1 MTLGATLVTSLLAT
15 LAHPTTWMLA
25 LAGFLVR
32 GGIVIFLLPIVVLP
46 SPVGLANATGPTVVG
61 FVLGG
66 FTFDLVVLLGLVVGA
81 VVAWIVFGGLLAAAL
96 EVEGIRIVAARRGR
110 GRLEPVDGRRDR
122 AVPHAPLE
130 APPPHAFDPSRQAMR
145 VLAAR
150 IALLLP
156 LLATVIWASARTVA
170 VTYAELTV
178 PSDVTIPIVWRIVAG
193 VPDAIA
199 IVVIVWVVGR
209 DRRRDRRPADRPRWR
224 LDRRWA
230 LGRRHV
236 RRRPSASDAWCCSAS
251 RRPGCCS
258 SSSRREPQRASR
270 GRAFGGALA
279 DRDALA
285 GAVALLVFVAL
296 WAGGLALA
304 GAAAAWRHAAW
315 TVDAVTHGHRTF
327 GGSTAGHPGDWN
339 TEGRSG
345 TV

>member
-1 MTLGATLVTSLLAT
+1 VTLGATLVTSLLAT

-66 FTFDLVVLLGLVVGA
+66 FSFDLVVLLVLAVGA
-81 VVAWIVFGGLLAAAL
+81 VLAWIVFGGLLAATL
-96 EVEGIRIVAARRGR
+96 EVEGIRIVAGDDDVIASSRAMDDAAR
-110 GRLEPVDGRRDR
+110 VAWDVQV
-122 AVPHAPLE
+122 AAAP
-130 APPPHAFDPSRQAMR
+130 AHAFDPSRQALR

-150 IALLLP
+150 MAMLFP
-156 LLATVIWASARTVA
+156 LMATVIWASARTVA

-178 PSDVTIPIVWRIVAG
+178 PTDVATPIVWRIVAG

-199 IVVIVWVVGR
+199 IVVIVWVAGEIVGGIAAR
-209 DRRRDRRPADRPRWR
+209 RIVLDGASIAGGLRGAVTYAVGHPLRTLVLFAVPLAALLLVVIPAGAAATVAWTGLRAALVDRN
-224 LDRRWA
+224 
-230 LGRRHV
+230 
-236 RRRPSASDAWCCSAS
+236 
-251 RRPGCCS
+251 
-258 SSSRREPQRASR
+258 
-270 GRAFGGALA
+270 
-279 DRDALA
+279 ALA

-296 WAGGLALA
+296 WAGGLALT
-304 GAAAAWRHAAW
+304 GAVAAWRHAAW
-315 TVDAVTHGHRTF
+315 TVDTVTHGHRTF